1 MIMRRPA
8 GACLFSSLF
17 DDDDDDDDAVAG
29 ACGEENGY
37 CLLNQVE

>member
-1 MIMRRPA
+1 MRRPA

-17 DDDDDDDDAVAG
+17 DDDDDDAVAG